1 MGTKPF
7 SGLKETVVKHR
18 QPSFLLIGPLSGHG
32 NELFL
37 RKAEIMCTRTIT
49 ALVASFVLALGSL
62 SAGPVR
68 AQVVTAGPVAQDLA
82 TNPIGKVVTAT
93 GSVKIERANA
103 MVVLANVAGQA
114 GQATVGDLVYLGDV
128 VATGADGR
136 VSINFTDGSSFNL
149 SNNARMALDKF
160 VYDPNGTSNSTLFNV
175 TNGTLTFVAGKIA
188 KTGDMKVG
196 TPVATMGIRGTTPH
210 VEILGDGTVRFATL
224 LEEGKSKLTKK
235 PVAPASQPEEKSH
248 PKLNICRGC

>member
-1 MGTKPF
+1 
-7 SGLKETVVKHR
+7 
-18 QPSFLLIGPLSGHG
+18 
-32 NELFL
+32 
-37 RKAEIMCTRTIT
+37 MCTRTIT

-103 MVVLANVAGQA
+103 MVVLANVAGQG

-136 VSINFTDGSSFNL
+136 VGINFTDGSSFNL

-160 VYDPNGTSNSTLFNV
+160 VYDPGGTSNLTLFNV
-175 TNGTLTFVAGKIA
+175 TK
-188 KTGDMKVG
+188 
-196 TPVATMGIRGTTPH
+196 GIPYLCCRQDRQDWRYEGRYPRRNHGNSRHHAARGNS
-210 VEILGDGTVRFATL
+210 G
-224 LEEGKSKLTKK
+224 
-235 PVAPASQPEEKSH
+235 
-248 PKLNICRGC
+248 

>member
-1 MGTKPF
+1 
-7 SGLKETVVKHR
+7 
-18 QPSFLLIGPLSGHG
+18 
-32 NELFL
+32 
-37 RKAEIMCTRTIT
+37 MCTRTIT

-68 AQVVTAGPVAQDLA
+68 AQVVTAGPVVQDLA
-82 TNPIGKVVTAT
+82 TNSIGKVVTAA
-93 GSVKIERANA
+93 GSVTIERANA

-136 VSINFTDGSSFNL
+136 VGINFTDGSSFNL

-160 VYDPNGTSNSTLFNV
+160 VYDPGGTSNLTLFNV
-175 TNGTLTFVAGKIA
+175 TKGSLTFVAGKIA

-210 VEILGDGTVRFATL
+210 VEILDDGTVRFATL

-235 PVAPASQPEEKSH
+235 PVAPASSQPEEKSH

>member
-1 MGTKPF
+1 
-7 SGLKETVVKHR
+7 
-18 QPSFLLIGPLSGHG
+18 
-32 NELFL
+32 
-37 RKAEIMCTRTIT
+37 MCTRTIT

-103 MVVLANVAGQA
+103 MVVLANVAGQ
-114 GQATVGDLVYLGDV
+114 GTVGDPVYLGDV

-149 SNNARMALDKF
+149 SNNARMVLDKF
-160 VYDPNGTSNSTLFNV
+160 VYDPNGTSNSTLFNL
-175 TNGTLTFVAGKIA
+175 TKGTITFVAGKVA

-224 LEEGKSKLTKK
+224 LEEGKSKHTKK
-235 PVAPASQPEEKSH
+235 SVAPASSQPEEKSH